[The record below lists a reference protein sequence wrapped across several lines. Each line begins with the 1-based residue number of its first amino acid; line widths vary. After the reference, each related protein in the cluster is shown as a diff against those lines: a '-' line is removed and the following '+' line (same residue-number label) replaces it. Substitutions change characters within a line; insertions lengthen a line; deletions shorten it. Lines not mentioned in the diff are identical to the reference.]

1 MSMLLKDKIC
11 CVTGASKGI
20 GKATALRFAAE
31 GATVY
36 AIARDAAPI
45 QKWVDENEFAGTV
58 VPCQL
63 DITDTAGVKALLMR
77 IKKECGRLDVLVN
90 NAAVERNERI
100 GMITSQSM
108 RNMFEVNVF
117 ALIETLQLAARI
129 MQGKRSGSI
138 INITSKVA
146 QRGNPGQL
154 VYSATKGAVLS
165 LTKSAAKELAPYGI
179 RVNAVAPGLT
189 NTEMM
194 AQADP
199 AKLEERIRNIC
210 MGRLAEPE
218 DIAAALVFFA
228 SDLSAYVSGQVLG
241 VDGCTIL

>member
-1 MSMLLKDKIC
+1 MSLLLKDKIC

-20 GKATALRFAAE
+20 GKATAIRFAAE
-31 GATVY
+31 GAKVY
-36 AIARDAAPI
+36 AVARNIAPI
-45 QKWVDENEFAGTV
+45 QQWMEEHDFAGSV

-63 DITDTAGVKALLMR
+63 DITDTAGVKALLMQ
-77 IKKECGRLDVLVN
+77 IKRENGRLDVLVN
-90 NAAVERNERI
+90 NAAVEKNERI
-100 GMITSQSM
+100 GMITSQSI
-108 RNMFEVNVF
+108 RDMFEVNVF
-117 ALIETLQLAARI
+117 AMIETLQLAARI

-199 AKLEERIRNIC
+199 AKLQERIKNIC

-228 SDLSAYVSGQVLG
+228 SDLSGYVSGQVLG

>member
-1 MSMLLKDKIC
+1 MQIK
-11 CVTGASKGI
+11 
-20 GKATALRFAAE
+20 R
-31 GATVY
+31 
-36 AIARDAAPI
+36 
-45 QKWVDENEFAGTV
+45 EN
-58 VPCQL
+58 
-63 DITDTAGVKALLMR
+63 
-77 IKKECGRLDVLVN
+77 GRLDVLVN
-90 NAAVERNERI
+90 NAAVEKNERI
-100 GMITSQSM
+100 GMITSQSI
-108 RNMFEVNVF
+108 RDMFEVNVF
-117 ALIETLQLAARI
+117 AMIETLQLAARI

-228 SDLSAYVSGQVLG
+228 SDLSGYFSGQVLG
-241 VDGCTIL
+241 GDGMGSGSFTREELREIIGGMGV

>member
-11 CVTGASKGI
+11 CITGASKGI
-20 GKATALRFAAE
+20 GKATAMRFAAE

-45 QKWVDENEFAGTV
+45 QQWMDENEFAGTV
-58 VPCQL
+58 IPCQL

-77 IKKECGRLDVLVN
+77 IKRECGRLDVLVN

>member
-1 MSMLLKDKIC
+1 MSLLLKDKIC

-20 GKATALRFAAE
+20 GKATAIRYAAE
-31 GATVY
+31 GAKVY
-36 AIARDAAPI
+36 AVARNIAPI
-45 QKWVDENEFAGTV
+45 EQWMAENEFAGSV

-63 DITDTAGVKALLMR
+63 DITDTAGVKALLMQ
-77 IKKECGRLDVLVN
+77 IKRENGRLDVLVN
-90 NAAVERNERI
+90 NAAVEKNERI

-108 RNMFEVNVF
+108 RDMFEVNVF

-129 MQGKRSGSI
+129 MQSKRSGSI

-146 QRGNPGQL
+146 QRGNAGQL

-165 LTKSAAKELAPYGI
+165 LTKSAAKELAPFGI

-189 NTEMM
+189 NTDMM

-199 AKLEERIRNIC
+199 AKLEARIRNIC

-228 SDLSAYVSGQVLG
+228 SDLSGYVSGQVLG

>member
-1 MSMLLKDKIC
+1 MDLLLKDKIC

-20 GKATALRFAAE
+20 GKATAIRFAME
-31 GATVY
+31 GAKVY
-36 AIARDAAPI
+36 AVARNVELI
-45 QKWVDENEFAGTV
+45 EKWMEENELVNAV
-58 VPCQL
+58 VPCAL
-63 DITDTAGVKALLMR
+63 DITDTSEVKSLLMR
-77 IKKECGRLDVLVN
+77 IKRENGRLDVLVN
-90 NAAVERNERI
+90 NAAVEKNERI

-108 RNMFEVNVF
+108 RDMFEVNVF

-146 QRGNPGQL
+146 ERGNPGQL

-199 AKLEERIRNIC
+199 EKLQERIRNIC

-218 DIAAALVFFA
+218 DIAAGILFFA
-228 SDLSAYVSGQVLG
+228 SDLSGYVSGQVLG

>member
-1 MSMLLKDKIC
+1 MSLLLKDKIC

-20 GKATALRFAAE
+20 GKATAMRFAAE
-31 GATVY
+31 GAKVY
-36 AIARDAAPI
+36 AVARNIAPI
-45 QKWVDENEFAGTV
+45 QQWMEENEFAGSV

-63 DITDTAGVKALLMR
+63 DITDTAGVKALLMQ
-77 IKKECGRLDVLVN
+77 IKRENGRLDVLVN
-90 NAAVERNERI
+90 NAAVEKNERI
-100 GMITSQSM
+100 GMITSQSI
-108 RNMFEVNVF
+108 RDMFEVNVF
-117 ALIETLQLAARI
+117 AMIETLQLAARI

-228 SDLSAYVSGQVLG
+228 SDLSGYVSGQVLG

>member
-1 MSMLLKDKIC
+1 MGLLLKDKVC
-11 CVTGASKGI
+11 CVTGASRGI
-20 GKATALRFAAE
+20 GKATAMRFAAE
-31 GATVY
+31 GAKVY
-36 AIARDAAPI
+36 AIARNAEAI
-45 QKWVDENEFAGTV
+45 QAWMDGQEFAGSV
-58 VPCQL
+58 IPCGV
-63 DITDTAGVKALLMR
+63 DITDTAAVKALLMQ
-77 IKKECGRLDVLVN
+77 IKRENGRLDVLVN
-90 NAAVERNERI
+90 NAAVEKNERI
-100 GMITSQSM
+100 GMISSQSM

-199 AKLEERIRNIC
+199 EKLQDRIRNIC

-218 DIAAALVFFA
+218 DIAAGILFFA
-228 SDLSAYVSGQVLG
+228 SDLSGYVSGQVLG